1 MVSAVTL
8 VALNQATLPLNAAFP
23 IAGKAEKSPL
33 VQRQVLIADDNS
45 VVRGIV
51 KSFLTRRRDLAVC
64 AEAANGREAVEKTRA
79 LKPDLV
85 LLDLVMPEMNGVEV
99 ASVLKQ
105 SMPEIPIVLFTM
117 YSENL
122 GAYLTNAIGVAAVLS
137 KPDGLT
143 KLAKVVDILLPRDPE
158 PTEAL

>member
-1 MVSAVTL
+1 
-8 VALNQATLPLNAAFP
+8 
-23 IAGKAEKSPL
+23 
-33 VQRQVLIADDNS
+33 VQRQVLIADDNR
-45 VVRGIV
+45 VVRGIIR
-51 KSFLTRRRDLAVC
+51 SFLTRRRDLAVC

-117 YSENL
+117 YTENL
-122 GAYLTNAIGVAAVLS
+122 GAYLASAIGVDAVLS

-143 KLAKVVDILLPRDPE
+143 KLAKVVDALLPRDSE
-158 PTEAL
+158 PAETL